1 MWRRALVSVPRL
13 LLPWRRRV
21 SQLDAVDFGAELGAI
36 DLGAEL
42 SVMVYGAELG
52 ADLRTT

>member
-1 MWRRALVSVPRL
+1 MNASSKKKAALC
-13 LLPWRRRV
+13 V
-21 SQLDAVDFGAELGAI
+21 SQLGAVYLGAELGAI